1 MDGDYQENE
10 KKQEGLEYWQS
21 WLVLNCY
28 EDASLSKNDEA
39 TETKVVVC
47 GDSKVT
53 RHM

>member
-1 MDGDYQENE
+1 MDGACQENE
-10 KKQEGLEYWQS
+10 KKQEELEYWQG

-28 EDASLSKNDEA
+28 EEASLSKNDEA
-39 TETKVVVC
+39 TEKKVVVC